1 MHGRFPLTDVRRDPE
16 HANSPTRAAPAV
28 GPELVRAI
36 PEVDDPNQPKM
47 AACLVAMHRLGLQ
60 TPQKGILK
68 ALVRVRAENPTRA
81 QSRRL
86 CQQPV
91 SIAGFVSMRR
101 ASAALAQEGDD
112 AGFTMQDF
120 GGAVGG
126 AIVERNDAVHM
137 VANVMKEAGQI
148 PFLIPY
154 RD

>member
-1 MHGRFPLTDVRRDPE
+1 
-16 HANSPTRAAPAV
+16 
-28 GPELVRAI
+28 
-36 PEVDDPNQPKM
+36 M
-47 AACLVAMHRLGLQ
+47 AACLIAMPRLGLQ
-60 TPQKGILK
+60 TPQERILK
-68 ALVRVRAENPTRA
+68 AFVGVRTENPTRA

-86 CQQPV
+86 CQQSV

-101 ASAALAQEGDD
+101 ASADLAQEGDD

-120 GGAVGG
+120 GCAVAG

-154 RD
+154 CD